1 MSPNVFRQVC
11 ANNRAGCWV
20 QKGVSVSAVY
30 LSAEI
35 DSKQI
40 EIGNRAKDQDR
51 A

>member
-1 MSPNVFRQVC
+1 MFPNVFRRVC
-11 ANNRAGCWV
+11 VKNRADRCG
-20 QKGVSVSAVY
+20 QKGGSAAAVC